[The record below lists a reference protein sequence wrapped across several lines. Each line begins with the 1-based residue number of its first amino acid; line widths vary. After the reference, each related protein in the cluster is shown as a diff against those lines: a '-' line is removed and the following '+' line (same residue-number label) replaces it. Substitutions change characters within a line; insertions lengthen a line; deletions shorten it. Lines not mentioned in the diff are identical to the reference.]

1 MAETKIRITVEGNSV
16 TGGKDVSISDFVQII
31 DTVRKLL
38 AYAASE
44 VLGKKGYDC
53 DFVVSD
59 YTYNNLVRVEITPQ
73 SLHRDSGQLITN
85 LLAEHNKSLL
95 SDNEKDSKN
104 LSNKYLDSVFKL
116 GKKSGVCIKIDA
128 VSAALKSPVP
138 IMETG
143 RLMADAIKKIEV
155 NREKETICKTAIIG
169 CLKQLN
175 LHVADKYAYVYPQ
188 NSKWNKVKIL
198 FQGSYKNQMI
208 DCVDKMVEV
217 SGVGRYHPRSFCPYE
232 IKMEQ
237 ITRLADGPPDISQF
251 MGKFPHITGG
261 KSVDEYMRELR
272 EEKD

>member
-1 MAETKIRITVEGNSV
+1 MADTKIRITVEGNSV

-59 YTYNNLVRVEITPQ
+59 LTHNSPACVEITPQ
-73 SLHRDSGQLITN
+73 SLHRDSGQLITK
-85 LLAEHNKSLL
+85 LLAKNNKSLL
-95 SDNEKDSKN
+95 SDNEKDSNN
-104 LSNKYLDSVFKL
+104 LSNEYLDGVFKL

-128 VSAALKSPVP
+128 VSIASKPPVS

-143 RLMADAIKKIEV
+143 RLMTDAIKRIEV

-169 CLKQLN
+169 RLEQLN

-188 NSKWNKVKIL
+188 VSKWNKVKIL
-198 FQGSYKNQMI
+198 FQGSDKQQII

-217 SGVGRYHPRSFCPYE
+217 SGMGRYHSRSFCPYE
-232 IKMEQ
+232 IKMEK
-237 ITRLADGPPDISQF
+237 ITQLADGAPDFSKF
-251 MGKFPHITGG
+251 KGKFPHITGD
-261 KSVDEYMRELR
+261 KSVDEYMRDLR